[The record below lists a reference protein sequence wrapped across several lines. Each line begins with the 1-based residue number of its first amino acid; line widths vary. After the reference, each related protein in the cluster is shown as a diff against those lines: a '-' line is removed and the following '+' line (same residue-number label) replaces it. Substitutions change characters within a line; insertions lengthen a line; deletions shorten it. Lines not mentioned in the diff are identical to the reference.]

1 MAYQILGDVH
11 THTMFSRHAYSTI
24 AENVAEAQRA
34 GLTFLG
40 SADHFSDMLFE
51 EQSVKNFQFFQNV
64 RIWPRQWDDIT
75 LLRSCEVDIIGLDG
89 ELFGQGITV
98 SQNIVGQDFRAP
110 MSLYDFVT
118 RGLDY
123 VVASIHNE
131 DFAHG
136 ASLAQTTEMYIH
148 VLSEPRVFIIGHPGR
163 SDVPFDLD
171 EVITFAR
178 DHHKLIEINEHTLE
192 NPTRK
197 YHGVCGRIAERCA
210 ELGCGIAVS
219 TDAHICPGIGK
230 FPNVQAML
238 EEIHFP
244 QELIMNRTLDVFLAE
259 MAAAGV
265 NDLQRQLL

>member
-24 AENVAEAQRA
+24 AENVAEAQRS

-64 RIWPRQWDDIT
+64 RIWPRQWNGIT
-75 LLRSCEVDIIGLDG
+75 LLRSCEVDIIGLGG
-89 ELFGQGITV
+89 ELFGQDIELTH
-98 SQNIVGQDFRAP
+98 NIVGQDFREP
-110 MSLYDFVT
+110 RSLYDFVT

-131 DFAHG
+131 DFAQG
-136 ASLAQTTEMYIH
+136 ASLAQTTDMFLH
-148 VLSEPRVFIIGHPGR
+148 VLAEPRVLIIGHPGR
-163 SDVPFDLD
+163 SGVPFDLD

-192 NPTRK
+192 NPARK
-197 YHGVCGRIAERCA
+197 YHGVCSRIAERCA

-230 FPNVQAML
+230 FPNAQAML

-244 QELIMNRTLDVFLAE
+244 QELIMNRSLDAFLAE
-259 MAAAGV
+259 MAAASV
-265 NDLQRQLL
+265 NDLQGQLL